1 MGPWN
6 VGSPQLAL
14 KGGTDESQAPEQV
27 GRFPQSSGVFV
38 YGGYDCSIVGEH
50 PDNFASPLTSPDG
63 CGDDNGD

>member
-1 MGPWN
+1 MGPLD

-14 KGGTDESQAPEQV
+14 EGGTDDSQAAEQV

-50 PDNFASPLTSPDG
+50 PDDFAPLLTSLDG